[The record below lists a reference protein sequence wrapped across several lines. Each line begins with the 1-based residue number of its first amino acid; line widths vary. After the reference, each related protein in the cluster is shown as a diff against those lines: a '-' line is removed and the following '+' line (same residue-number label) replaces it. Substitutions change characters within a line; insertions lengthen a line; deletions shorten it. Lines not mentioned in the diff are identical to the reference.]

1 MGATTIVACAIKMPD
16 GAIETM
22 AKPARHKDI
31 IHSIYLR
38 GIYRPDVLVKGV
50 QGFVTN
56 TGEFVNRSEAYVI
69 AVRSGQVTPKQ
80 QLFSGYLW

>member
-22 AKPARHKDI
+22 AKPARHNDI
-31 IHSIYLR
+31 IHSIYLSIHR
-38 GIYRPDVLVKGV
+38 LDVAIKGV

-69 AVRSGQVTPKQ
+69 AVRSGQVTSKQ
-80 QLFSGYLW
+80 QLFPEDLW